1 MDLDGVREAL
11 LRRPFEPFSM
21 RLADGRSLTVR
32 HPEMVAV
39 GKRRIIV
46 VQSDDSSMFVELP
59 LIVSLDYNGEHP
71 PRTDHSERRP
81 DSGKSHDD

>member
-1 MDLDGVREAL
+1 MDLEGVREAL
-11 LRRPFEPFSM
+11 SKRPFEHFNI

-46 VQSDDSSMFVELP
+46 VEPDDSWLVIEPL
-59 LIVSLDYNGEHP
+59 LIVSLDFNGEQ
-71 PRTDHSERRP
+71 PRGKNRRKK
-81 DSGKSHDD
+81 DAT

>member
-1 MDLDGVREAL
+1 MDLEGVREAL
-11 LRRPFEPFSM
+11 HGEPFKPFTIC
-21 RLADGRSLTVR
+21 LADGRRIPVR

-46 VQSDDSSMFVELP
+46 VQPDDSWSVVEPL

-71 PRTDHSERRP
+71 RRASRRKKG
-81 DSGKSHDD
+81 DTGEQTA